1 MLRIELLSGIIKIA
15 PKNRSLDKV
24 AKFPGETPA
33 MKPTQA
39 LTALAAQN
47 MKESVPEFGV
57 GDTVRV
63 SVKVVEGNRERTQVF
78 EGVVM
83 RRRSGSINENFTVR
97 RIASHGIGVER
108 TFMLHSPRVEKIEVI
123 RRGVVRRAQLY
134 YLRGL
139 TGKAARIKERR
150 YVPGA
155 RNKAAAAIAPTAPV
169 EDVTLATAADEGEID
184 DEATELDEVDVAEV
198 DATDVDAATED
209 TGADGEAGTDG
220 DTPETERNA

>member
-1 MLRIELLSGIIKIA
+1 
-15 PKNRSLDKV
+15 
-24 AKFPGETPA
+24 

-39 LTALAAQN
+39 LTVLAAQN

-155 RNKAAAAIAPTAPV
+155 KNKAAAAIAPTAAV
-169 EDVTLATAADEGEID
+169 EDVTLATAADEEAID
-184 DEATELDEVDVAEV
+184 DEATELDAIQ
-198 DATDVDAATED
+198 ATDTVDIEDTAEDTAAEDTTEDAAAEDTTED
-209 TGADGEAGTDG
+209 AAAEG
-220 DTPETERNA
+220 DTEGDIEGTETERNA